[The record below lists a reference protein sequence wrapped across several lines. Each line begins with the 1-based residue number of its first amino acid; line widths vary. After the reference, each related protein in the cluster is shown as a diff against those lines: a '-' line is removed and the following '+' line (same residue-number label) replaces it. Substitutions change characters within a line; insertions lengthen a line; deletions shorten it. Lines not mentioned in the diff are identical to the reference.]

1 MCVYFIALEE
11 KIAEIMK
18 KGYSSSLRIPGCY
31 MTLFLHKSKSTL
43 QKGSAGET
51 EARREEA
58 NECRLPSRLVA
69 DPGTKADLLSPSSVV
84 ALFLVRLP
92 LHNLKKVLKLIKKP
106 GMAYTAK
113 RIFFLS
119 VCQ

>member
-1 MCVYFIALEE
+1 
-11 KIAEIMK
+11 MK

-31 MTLFLHKSKSTL
+31 MTLFLHKSKSIL
-43 QKGSAGET
+43 QKGEHHLNGSAGET

-84 ALFLVRLP
+84 ALCLVRLP